1 MLLLLHGSNLDELL
15 IVFIVGYLVFLL
27 ISGYRR
33 TQREKQAKLGK
44 LAEKQLQQNSP
55 TSAEVAQE
63 QQENNSQQTIADK

>member
-33 TQREKQAKLGK
+33 TQKEKLAK
-44 LAEKQLQQNSP
+44 LAEKQQQQNLP
-55 TSAEVAQE
+55 TTAEVTQE
-63 QQENNSQQTIADK
+63 QTENNSQ